1 KRKPSLIKHFDQQSA
16 EVGVTRQL
24 QKLMLRNRAGLLEKS
39 YSGTFQRF
47 DCLHFIPIQEF
58 TFSDIVGYLYIL
70 QNPRL

>member
-1 KRKPSLIKHFDQQSA
+1 MTLKRNLPNCNPASCKKI
-16 EVGVTRQL
+16 
-24 QKLMLRNRAGLLEKS
+24 MLRNRAGLLEKS

-58 TFSDIVGYLYIL
+58 TFSDIVGYPYIL